1 MCWRFE
7 ASACFRGT
15 RGQATV
21 EAALL
26 IPALLLGLVIAAQ
39 PGIVLF
45 DRVVMEAA
53 AAEGCRALE
62 TASAADE
69 GEVVE
74 YVQRRLGA
82 VPAVSAFHEGLW
94 DVEVQ
99 GAGQS
104 GQCVSVRISHG
115 YRPLPL
121 VGQGMGLLGL
131 VGGNGLVRQEAF
143 CEMSFMTSGRWNR
156 NSAFRTNRGLT
167 DGRKKRDACWKIQGR
182 FSLRLARRCRLVS
195 Q

>member
-26 IPALLLGLVIAAQ
+26 IPALLLGLVIAVQ

-45 DRVVMEAA
+45 DRVVMEMA

-94 DVEVQ
+94 DIEVQ

-131 VGGNGLVRQEAF
+131 VGGNGLVRQEVF
-143 CEMSFMTSGRWNR
+143 REMSIHDEWALESEFGLSYESWIDRWEEK
-156 NSAFRTNRGLT
+156 A
-167 DGRKKRDACWKIQGR
+167 
-182 FSLRLARRCRLVS
+182 
-195 Q
+195 

>member
-15 RGQATV
+15 RGQATI

-94 DVEVQ
+94 DIEVQ

-104 GQCVSVRISHG
+104 GQCVSVRISPWVQALAARG
-115 YRPLPL
+115 ARDGPFGPCGRQRP
-121 VGQGMGLLGL
+121 
-131 VGGNGLVRQEAF
+131 R
-143 CEMSFMTSGRWNR
+143 SS
-156 NSAFRTNRGLT
+156 RGFL
-167 DGRKKRDACWKIQGR
+167 RDAH
-182 FSLRLARRCRLVS
+182 S
-195 Q
+195 

>member
-1 MCWRFE
+1 MLQSATHRCAGGHDVLAFE

-15 RGQATV
+15 VGERRLKQRCSRVAFG
-21 EAALL
+21 
-26 IPALLLGLVIAAQ
+26 PGIAAQ

-94 DVEVQ
+94 DIEVQ

-115 YRPLPL
+115 TGPCRSW
-121 VGQGMGLLGL
+121 GGMGLSGL
-131 VGGNGLVRQEAF
+131 
-143 CEMSFMTSGRWNR
+143 
-156 NSAFRTNRGLT
+156 
-167 DGRKKRDACWKIQGR
+167 DGRQRPRSPRGFSRDEH
-182 FSLRLARRCRLVS
+182 S
-195 Q
+195 

>member
-74 YVQRRLGA
+74 Y
-82 VPAVSAFHEGLW
+82 LW

-131 VGGNGLVRQEAF
+131 VGGNGLVRQEGF
-143 CEMSFMTSGRWNR
+143 REMSIHDEWALESEFGLSYESWIDRWEEK
-156 NSAFRTNRGLT
+156 A
-167 DGRKKRDACWKIQGR
+167 
-182 FSLRLARRCRLVS
+182 
-195 Q
+195 

>member
-26 IPALLLGLVIAAQ
+26 IPALLLVLVIAVQ

-45 DRVVMEAA
+45 DRVVMESA

-94 DVEVQ
+94 DIKVQ

-131 VGGNGLVRQEAF
+131 VGGNGLVRQEVF
-143 CEMSFMTSGRWNR
+143 REMSSHDEWALESVFGLSYESWIDRWEEK
-156 NSAFRTNRGLT
+156 A
-167 DGRKKRDACWKIQGR
+167 
-182 FSLRLARRCRLVS
+182 
-195 Q
+195 

>member
-94 DVEVQ
+94 ILRYR
-99 GAGQS
+99 
-104 GQCVSVRISHG
+104 VR
-115 YRPLPL
+115 
-121 VGQGMGLLGL
+121 
-131 VGGNGLVRQEAF
+131 
-143 CEMSFMTSGRWNR
+143 GRAAN
-156 NSAFRTNRGLT
+156 AFRCAFPMGTGPCRSWGKGWAFWALWAAT
-167 DGRKKRDACWKIQGR
+167 ASFAKR
-182 FSLRLARRCRLVS
+182 FFAR
-195 Q
+195 